1 MGIALLGL
9 GVALSVAGLGLLAA
23 APLTMGMVS
32 LLPSI
37 LGTVH
42 HR

>member
-9 GVALSVAGLGLLAA
+9 GLALSVVGLGTVAA
-23 APLTMGMVS
+23 APLTLGMVS

-42 HR
+42 R